1 MKKFVLP
8 GLAFMGF
15 CAVAFG
21 AFGAHALKSLLD
33 AYQLETWK
41 TASLYLLT
49 HTLAGLWVG
58 HQFPKSWSASFF
70 LGGCVLFSGSLYALV
85 LTQIK
90 ILGAITP
97 VGGLLFMTGW
107 LSLFINVTKN
117 SLKNEK

>member
-15 CAVAFG
+15 CAVACG
-21 AFGAHALKSLLD
+21 AFGAHALKSHLD
-33 AYQLETWK
+33 ASQLEIWK

-58 HQFPKSWSASFF
+58 YQFPKSWSALFF
-70 LGGCVLFSGSLYALV
+70 LGGCLLFSGSLYALV

-97 VGGLLFMTGW
+97 VGGILFLTGW